1 MDNVYLP
8 GTVRSRL
15 LDLMKEYKVTQV
27 ELATRIGSTE
37 SSFSR
42 FITGKTDKISPE
54 QIIRIARVFN
64 VSTDFLLGTVDI
76 PDRKNYEIAELGL
89 SVQAAR
95 NLYTGKVNPDVVN
108 RLLESA
114 RFAEVTY
121 MIEQYLNDSIAKGF
135 ATQNQMFTSISAMLR
150 GTVKTD
156 AAVQAA
162 RDTNRMK
169 VPVYQA
175 DQTTIQNQFMAAV
188 REVKQEVGNDIA
200 ASRELSKEVTQKMFT
215 ELIKGQDMPQP
226 SITPEQIAQAIT
238 GSVAGMDGVDQDAL
252 SKLGLALQEFMQCT
266 LEQAQEKQ
274 DADQEQ

>member
-1 MDNVYLP
+1 MDTAYLP

-15 LDLMKEYKVTQV
+15 LNLMKECKVTQV
-27 ELATRIGSTE
+27 ELATRIGSSE

-64 VSTDFLLGTVDI
+64 VSTDFLLGIVDI

-95 NLYTGKVNPDVVN
+95 NLYTGKVNADVVN
-108 RLLESA
+108 RLLESV

-121 MIEQYLNDSIAKGF
+121 MIEQYLNDSMAKGF
-135 ATQNQMFTSISAMLR
+135 AAQNQLFTSLSAMLR

-169 VPVYQA
+169 VPIYQA

-200 ASRELSKEVTQKMFT
+200 ASRDLSKEVTQKMFA
-215 ELIKGQDMPQP
+215 ELTKGQDTPQP
-226 SITPEQIAQAIT
+226 SITPEQLAHAVTDSI
-238 GSVAGMDGVDQDAL
+238 AGMDGVDQDAL
-252 SKLGLALQEFMQCT
+252 GKLGLALEEFMQRT
-266 LEQAQEKQ
+266 LEHAQEKQ
-274 DADQEQ
+274 DAEQEQ

>member
-15 LDLMKEYKVTQV
+15 LDLMKERKVTQV
-27 ELATRIGSTE
+27 ELATRIGSSE

-64 VSTDFLLGTVDI
+64 VSTDFLLGIVDI

-95 NLYTGKVNPDVVN
+95 NLYTGIVNPDVVN

-121 MIEQYLNDSIAKGF
+121 MIEQYLNDSMAKGF
-135 ATQNQMFTSISAMLR
+135 ATQNQMFTSLSAMLR

-175 DQTTIQNQFMAAV
+175 DQTTIQNQFIAAI

-200 ASRELSKEVTQKMFT
+200 ASRDLSKEVTQKMFT
-215 ELIKGQDMPQP
+215 ELTKGQDTPQP
-226 SITPEQIAQAIT
+226 SITPEQIAQAIA

-252 SKLGLALQEFMQCT
+252 SKFGLALQEFMQST

-274 DADQEQ
+274 NADPEQ

>member
-15 LDLMKEYKVTQV
+15 LDLMKERKVTQV

-64 VSTDFLLGTVDI
+64 VSTDFLLGIVDI

-95 NLYTGKVNPDVVN
+95 NLYTGIVNPDVVN
-108 RLLESA
+108 RLLESV

-121 MIEQYLNDSIAKGF
+121 MIEQYLNDSMAKGF
-135 ATQNQMFTSISAMLR
+135 ATQNQMFTSLSAMLR

-175 DQTTIQNQFMAAV
+175 DQTTIQNQFMAAI

-200 ASRELSKEVTQKMFT
+200 ASRDLSKEVTQKMFT
-215 ELIKGQDMPQP
+215 KLTKGQDTPQP
-226 SITPEQIAQAIT
+226 ITPEQIAQAIT

-252 SKLGLALQEFMQCT
+252 SKFGLALQEFMQST

-274 DADQEQ
+274 NAAPEQ

>member
-15 LDLMKEYKVTQV
+15 LDLMKERKVTQV
-27 ELATRIGSTE
+27 ELATRIGSSE

-64 VSTDFLLGTVDI
+64 VSTDFLLGIVDI

-108 RLLESA
+108 RLLEST

-121 MIEQYLNDSIAKGF
+121 MIEQYLNDSMAKGF
-135 ATQNQMFTSISAMLR
+135 ATQNQMFTSLSAMLR

-175 DQTTIQNQFMAAV
+175 DQTTIQNQFMAAI

-200 ASRELSKEVTQKMFT
+200 ASRDLSKEVTQKMFA
-215 ELIKGQDMPQP
+215 ELTKGQDSPQP
-226 SITPEQIAQAIT
+226 TITPEQIAQAIT

-252 SKLGLALQEFMQCT
+252 NKFGLALQEFMQST

-274 DADQEQ
+274 NADPEQ

>member
-15 LDLMKEYKVTQV
+15 LDLMKERKVTQV
-27 ELATRIGSTE
+27 ELATRIGSSE

-42 FITGKTDKISPE
+42 FVTGKTDKISPE

-64 VSTDFLLGTVDI
+64 VSTDFLLGIVDI

-108 RLLESA
+108 RLLEST

-121 MIEQYLNDSIAKGF
+121 MIEQYLNDSMAKGF
-135 ATQNQMFTSISAMLR
+135 ATQNQMFTSLSAMLR

-175 DQTTIQNQFMAAV
+175 DQTTIQNQFMAAI

-200 ASRELSKEVTQKMFT
+200 ASRDLSKEVTQKMFT
-215 ELIKGQDMPQP
+215 ELTKGQDTPQP

-238 GSVAGMDGVDQDAL
+238 DSVAGMDGVDQDAL
-252 SKLGLALQEFMQCT
+252 SKFGLALQEFMQST

-274 DADQEQ
+274 NADPEQ

>member
-15 LDLMKEYKVTQV
+15 LNLMKERKVTQV

-64 VSTDFLLGTVDI
+64 VSTDFLLGIVDI

-95 NLYTGKVNPDVVN
+95 NLYTRKVNPDVVN
-108 RLLESA
+108 RLLEST

-121 MIEQYLNDSIAKGF
+121 MIEQYLNDSMAKGF
-135 ATQNQMFTSISAMLR
+135 ATQNQMFTSLSAMLR

-175 DQTTIQNQFMAAV
+175 DQTTIQNQFMAAI

-200 ASRELSKEVTQKMFT
+200 ASRDLSKEVTQKMFA
-215 ELIKGQDMPQP
+215 ELTKGQDALNKFGMP
-226 SITPEQIAQAIT
+226 
-238 GSVAGMDGVDQDAL
+238 
-252 SKLGLALQEFMQCT
+252 LQEFMQST
-266 LEQAQEKQ
+266 LDQAQENQ
-274 DADQEQ
+274 NADPEQ

>member
-15 LDLMKEYKVTQV
+15 LDLMKERKVTQV

-64 VSTDFLLGTVDI
+64 VSTDFLLGIVDI

-121 MIEQYLNDSIAKGF
+121 MIEQYLNDSMAKGF
-135 ATQNQMFTSISAMLR
+135 ATQNQMFTSLSAMLR

-175 DQTTIQNQFMAAV
+175 DQTTIQNQFMAAI

-200 ASRELSKEVTQKMFT
+200 ASRDLSKEVTQKMFT
-215 ELIKGQDMPQP
+215 ELTKGQDTPQP

-252 SKLGLALQEFMQCT
+252 NKFGMALQEFMQST
-266 LEQAQEKQ
+266 LEQVQEKQ
-274 DADQEQ
+274 NADPEQ

>member
-15 LDLMKEYKVTQV
+15 LDLMKERKITQV

-64 VSTDFLLGTVDI
+64 VSTDFLLGIVDI

-108 RLLESA
+108 RLLEST

-121 MIEQYLNDSIAKGF
+121 MIEQYLNDSMAKGF
-135 ATQNQMFTSISAMLR
+135 ATQNQMFTSLSAMLR

-175 DQTTIQNQFMAAV
+175 DQTTIQNQFMAAI

-200 ASRELSKEVTQKMFT
+200 ASRDLSKEVTQKMFA
-215 ELIKGQDMPQP
+215 ELTKGQDMPQP

-252 SKLGLALQEFMQCT
+252 SKFGLALQEFMQST

-274 DADQEQ
+274 NADPEQ